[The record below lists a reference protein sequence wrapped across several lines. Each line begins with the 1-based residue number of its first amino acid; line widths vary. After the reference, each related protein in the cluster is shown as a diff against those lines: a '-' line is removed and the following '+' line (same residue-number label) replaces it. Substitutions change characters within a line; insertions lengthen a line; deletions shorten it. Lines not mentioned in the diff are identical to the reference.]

1 MSTTPTIVNGQESS
15 ATLMN
20 QTFDGLAAQGNQI
33 LQLLTQIQLTAL
45 VDYNQYLTAIQS
57 KQQRAARVKATE
69 IVALFPVSDFDSINQ
84 GLTTATVR
92 IDTAAATLR
101 ERRIPSVALVTQTA
115 FSSSSG
121 MVTALNQNQTLL
133 SVNSST
139 VPTGTFTLQLQQAV
153 ALSVLTLE
161 LSAMSSSPTVV
172 VQVSGDGLVYT
183 PAANMSLNGSILNAW
198 FPNTAVRFIQIILT
212 PAQADSLGG
221 SIYTF
226 GITDFSASTVSYN
239 LVSDIYFQPVTLT
252 PQTQSLLFRAQGTG
266 SLIYNLLLNDGVDPA
281 SYVPVTDGC
290 TIAVPGVTSTT
301 TNAVAINGSGVLG
314 IVLPGNVY
322 PNSVTVTD
330 TTANANLPVIVGLSP
345 TDPHLASL
353 NKTIAVLNGS
363 TITILP
369 VPTSTT
375 DVYSVSYL
383 AGPASISATL
393 LVHFSTTDRTQTPV
407 FNGAS
412 LEEI

>member
-1 MSTTPTIVNGQESS
+1 
-15 ATLMN
+15 
-20 QTFDGLAAQGNQI
+20 
-33 LQLLTQIQLTAL
+33 
-45 VDYNQYLTAIQS
+45 
-57 KQQRAARVKATE
+57 
-69 IVALFPVSDFDSINQ
+69 
-84 GLTTATVR
+84 
-92 IDTAAATLR
+92 
-101 ERRIPSVALVTQTA
+101 
-115 FSSSSG
+115 
-121 MVTALNQNQTLL
+121 
-133 SVNSST
+133 
-139 VPTGTFTLQLQQAV
+139 
-153 ALSVLTLE
+153 
-161 LSAMSSSPTVV
+161 VV

-183 PAANMSLNGSILNAW
+183 PAANVSLNGSILNAW

-266 SLIYNLLLNDGVDPA
+266 SLIYNLLLNDGVDSA
-281 SYVPVTDGC
+281 SYVPVTDGS

-301 TNAVAINGSGVLG
+301 TNAIAINGSGVLG

-353 NKTIAVLNGS
+353 NKTVAVLNGS

-393 LVHFSTTDRTQTPV
+393 LVHLSTTDRTQTPV

>member
-1 MSTTPTIVNGQESS
+1 
-15 ATLMN
+15 
-20 QTFDGLAAQGNQI
+20 
-33 LQLLTQIQLTAL
+33 
-45 VDYNQYLTAIQS
+45 
-57 KQQRAARVKATE
+57 
-69 IVALFPVSDFDSINQ
+69 
-84 GLTTATVR
+84 
-92 IDTAAATLR
+92 
-101 ERRIPSVALVTQTA
+101 
-115 FSSSSG
+115 
-121 MVTALNQNQTLL
+121 MVTSLNQNQTLL

-226 GITDFSASTVSYN
+226 GITDFSASTISYN

-281 SYVPVTDGC
+281 SYVPVTDGS

-301 TNAVAINGSGVLG
+301 TNAIAINGSGVLG

-353 NKTIAVLNGS
+353 NKTVAVLNGS

-393 LVHFSTTDRTQTPV
+393 LVHLSTTDRTQTPV